1 MKLTLAIL
9 ALVVFALSF
18 VADYKWR
25 QWMAKRRAN
34 HDPNQSPGANH
45 PNEPR

>member
-9 ALVVFALSF
+9 VLIVFVLSF

-34 HDPNQSPGANH
+34 DNTVPDSNH
-45 PNEPR
+45 SREPR